1 MPNQPIERSLTARR
15 AVVAVTAFLAAAVL
29 ALAPCALQ
37 DASAAET
44 PKPTKVDAAAKV
56 KLYSVEKG
64 KYVMSE
70 RVSKSDAEWKKQLTP
85 EQYRV
90 TRESGTEHAF
100 ANAYWNNHEK
110 GIYRCVACGN
120 DLFTSDTKFESGTG
134 WPSFWKPVAPGNVE
148 VGQDNSIGM
157 VRDEVRCAR
166 CESHLGHVFDDGPKP
181 TGLRY
186 CMNSA
191 ALQFVKAK

>member
-1 MPNQPIERSLTARR
+1 MPNSTEGRRSSTLRRLASGTAI
-15 AVVAVTAFLAAAVL
+15 VALFAFTPLAWHE
-29 ALAPCALQ
+29 
-37 DASAAET
+37 ASAALT
-44 PKPTKVDAAAKV
+44 PKPTKADAAKV
-56 KLYSVEKG
+56 KLFSVEKG
-64 KYVMSE
+64 TYVMTQK
-70 RVSKSDAEWKKQLTP
+70 VTKSSAEWKKQLTP

-90 TRESGTEHAF
+90 ARESGTETAF

-110 GIYRCVACGN
+110 GVYRCVACGN
-120 DLFTSDTKFESGTG
+120 DLFTSDTKFDSGTG
-134 WPSFWKPVAPGNVE
+134 WPSFWKPVAAENVE
-148 VGQDNSIGM
+148 VGRDNSLGM
-157 VRDEVRCAR
+157 TRDEVRCAR